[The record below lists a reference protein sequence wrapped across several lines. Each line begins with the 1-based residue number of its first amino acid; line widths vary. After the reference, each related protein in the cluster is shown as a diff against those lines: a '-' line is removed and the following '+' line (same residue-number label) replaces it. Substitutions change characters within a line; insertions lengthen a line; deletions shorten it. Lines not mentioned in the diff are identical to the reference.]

1 MFEKTAVL
9 RRNKA
14 YKQIGNYMMRSYNN
28 KTEQSF
34 KLWKNH
40 DRNQAYKKA
49 VLLRSIQHYK
59 KNQFEVW
66 KR

>member
-49 VLLRSIQHYK
+49 VLLRSI
-59 KNQFEVW
+59 
-66 KR
+66 